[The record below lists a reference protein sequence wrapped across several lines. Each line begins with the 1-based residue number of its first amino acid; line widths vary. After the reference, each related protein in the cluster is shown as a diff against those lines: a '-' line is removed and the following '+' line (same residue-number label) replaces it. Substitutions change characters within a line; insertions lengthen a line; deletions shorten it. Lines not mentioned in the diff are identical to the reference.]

1 MKSKIPYLLCISIT
15 FIWQTVLNQLN
26 QFMASL
32 AFFEYSGLSQNT
44 LTVLFFA
51 GSIFFYLILIKLL
64 SSMTLNRCAIGV
76 AYFITLT
83 VILRLTDVMIFSEQL
98 SVFTISSFH
107 HVREYTL
114 EYDDLVDTYI
124 IVYSSLIMIIPSLLL
139 SFLCHRFTKT

>member
-32 AFFEYSGLSQNT
+32 ASFEYSGLPQNT

-51 GSIFFYLILIKLL
+51 GSVFFYLILIKLL

-83 VILRLTDVMIFSEQL
+83 VILRFTDVIIFSEKL
-98 SVFTISSFH
+98 SVFTISSFY

-139 SFLCHRFTKT
+139 SFLCHRFTKN